1 MSMTAR
7 EIEAAM
13 LTRCTSIALQAE
25 PGIAQDQREANIFRL
40 AAMVVRSR
48 FPQES
53 SNLMQ
58 ASEKYFAMYPQDKL
72 PSGDV
77 VRNGWILG
85 APRLRDMLTQQLRQ
99 RIA

>member
-1 MSMTAR
+1 MRMTAR

-13 LTRCTSIALQAE
+13 LKRCASIARQTGT
-25 PGIAQDQREANIFRL
+25 GIAQDQREANIFRL

-48 FPQES
+48 FPQAA

-58 ASEKYFAMYPQDKL
+58 ASEKYFSIHPEDKL
-72 PSGDV
+72 PAGDV

-85 APRLRDMLTQQLRQ
+85 APRLRDMLTQQLGQ
-99 RIA
+99 RP